1 MGWPAALMSY
11 PCPSRISWD
20 QILHSDTGRNSQSR
34 SSRQRPMGLAPP
46 QQHPLEDIQSP
57 ACWPKS
63 FYVSFFNAP
72 PWGTPILRWKRW
84 KSPQGGITFVSKRHK
99 IDVMTPAQPHSLGF
113 GGFLLSLDRLAL
125 THFGQLVPL
134 TPKALE
140 VLRVLAL
147 AGGKIVSRNDLVD
160 SVWGET
166 IVEESNLTQTIFL
179 LRQALRQFDVSDY
192 IETVPR
198 QGYMFRGDIR
208 VFPGVAPEASIG
220 QIKSRPNHRRL
231 AAAAPIVL
239 LSLAVAAGWR
249 QIAATKPATKDP
261 PVYNRYLRG

>member
-84 KSPQGGITFVSKRHK
+84 KSPQDGITFVSKRHK
-99 IDVMTPAQPHSLGF
+99 IDVMTPAQPHLLGF
-113 GGFLLSLDRLAL
+113 GGFLLNLDRLAL
-125 THFGQLVPL
+125 THSGQLVPL

-147 AGGKIVSRNDLVD
+147 AGGKILAADALVA
-160 SVWGET
+160 SVLGEAT
-166 IVEESNLTQTIFL
+166 VQNINLTQTALFL
-179 LRQALRQFDVSDY
+179 PPALRPFTS
-192 IETVPR
+192 P
-198 QGYMFRGDIR
+198 
-208 VFPGVAPEASIG
+208 
-220 QIKSRPNHRRL
+220 
-231 AAAAPIVL
+231 
-239 LSLAVAAGWR
+239 
-249 QIAATKPATKDP
+249 
-261 PVYNRYLRG
+261 